1 MEAVAPK
8 ALERLDQPAVV
19 RVEPFGPCKRA
30 RAGQLGEHLTL
41 ARRGDV
47 ELVEERRDRVV
58 VAGEEPQ
65 PFEWVVER
73 CADLQLA
80 PVGAVGDARHGGV
93 DRTSLLRFLEMSG
106 WGLYFVFL
114 IPPLIIGFVVQAW
127 LKKTVAANMQVAVA
141 NGMTGADIARQ
152 ILDRNGLHDVPV
164 DTSPGGPLS
173 DHYDPRKKSVHLSE
187 PVYGG
192 RSVASTAI
200 AAHEVGHAIQHAKAY
215 APFRLRSAMW
225 PAVAF
230 ASQAW
235 LFLLMIGLFAQITGL
250 MTFAVILFAVV
261 VLFQLVTLPVEFD
274 ASRRAMAQISDLGL
288 VSTGE
293 SQGARKV
300 LTAAAMTYV
309 AGALA
314 ALSQLAYWLLI
325 LSRR

>member
-1 MEAVAPK
+1 
-8 ALERLDQPAVV
+8 
-19 RVEPFGPCKRA
+19 
-30 RAGQLGEHLTL
+30 
-41 ARRGDV
+41 
-47 ELVEERRDRVV
+47 
-58 VAGEEPQ
+58 
-65 PFEWVVER
+65 
-73 CADLQLA
+73 
-80 PVGAVGDARHGGV
+80 
-93 DRTSLLRFLEMSG
+93 MSG

-114 IPPLIIGFVVQAW
+114 IPPLIIGFVVQGW
-127 LKKTVAANMQVAVA
+127 LKKTVTANMQVAVG
-141 NGMTGADIARQ
+141 NGLSGAEIARQ

-164 DTSPGGPLS
+164 DTAPGGPLS

-187 PVYGG
+187 PVYSG

-200 AAHEVGHAIQHAKAY
+200 AAHEVGHAIQHEKAY
-215 APFRLRSAMW
+215 GPFRLRSAMW
-225 PAVAF
+225 PVVAF

-235 LFLLMIGLFAQITGL
+235 LFLLMIGLLLQITGL
-250 MTFAVILFAVV
+250 ATLAVVLFAVV

-288 VSTGE
+288 VTTGE

-314 ALSQLAYWLLI
+314 ALSQLAYWLLV